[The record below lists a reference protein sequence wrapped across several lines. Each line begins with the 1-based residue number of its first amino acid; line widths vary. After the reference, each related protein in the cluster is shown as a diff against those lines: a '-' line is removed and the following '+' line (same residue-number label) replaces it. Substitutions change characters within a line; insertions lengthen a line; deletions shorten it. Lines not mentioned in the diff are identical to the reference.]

1 MRISGKSLL
10 ALSASA
16 MPSSPGM
23 TMSVSRRS
31 KRSPAR
37 WVSATSP
44 SGAAVTSCPPCA
56 RARTTK
62 ALTALSSSAT
72 RILAILRHFA
82 CSLAAAA
89 DRHQHARRGGIR
101 LRHASAKG
109 DAGAWRPALL
119 RGVEQNFLQLA
130 AVAVAQHQLERRDV
144 ARDLRDV
151 DDLALDDEGAHA
163 VLGDEVGRR
172 LFPTQLKTDPG
183 RIHRQADHGIEPRRR
198 RPQRDHLLGP

>member
-1 MRISGKSLL
+1 
-10 ALSASA
+10 

-72 RILAILRHFA
+72 RILAILRHSA

-89 DRHQHARRGGIR
+89 DRHQYARRGGIR

-109 DAGAWRPALL
+109 DAGAWRQALL
-119 RGVEQNFLQLA
+119 GDVEHHFLQLA
-130 AVAVAQHQLERRDV
+130 AVAVAQHQPEPRGG
-144 ARDLRDV
+144 ARDLRGV
-151 DDLALDDEGAHA
+151 DDPA
-163 VLGDEVGRR
+163 
-172 LFPTQLKTDPG
+172 P
-183 RIHRQADHGIEPRRR
+183 ADQG
-198 RPQRDHLLGP
+198 GP